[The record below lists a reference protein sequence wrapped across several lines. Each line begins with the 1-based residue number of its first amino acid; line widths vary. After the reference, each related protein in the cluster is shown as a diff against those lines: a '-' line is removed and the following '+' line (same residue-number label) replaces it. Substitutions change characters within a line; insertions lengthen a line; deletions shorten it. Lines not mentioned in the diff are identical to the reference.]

1 MRYGGYN
8 PTTSEK
14 IFLDVNDVNSY
25 TQNNMYRMNIIK
37 RNFLRLLRVG
47 AFGENEEIEPMSEF
61 KWEVLFHIANIHN
74 VIGVIFYAITQKRID
89 ENLIPY
95 GVIVKYKKI
104 MEYDSSNNSHLA
116 TSVCTSIQLPD
127 AGLSHMCNGFLN
139 NRLKCIREKEPQ
151 SADASVE
158 TLNMLDIIVQATE
171 SAMTY
176 GLSFATILRIGI
188 YLRVDGDKIDFVKL
202 ENWLSKLNLSRM
214 AQLEGS
220 ILIDIFGFEK
230 DEIPF
235 VNKLEPSA
243 HKIAIEALEKPIRID
258 VEEWK
263 IRQKST
269 IFLANNSK
277 AMMKTVKN
285 CMKYFFFAPVEASSN
300 FLHRFASSLSNLEE

>member
-1 MRYGGYN
+1 
-8 PTTSEK
+8 
-14 IFLDVNDVNSY
+14 
-25 TQNNMYRMNIIK
+25 MNIIK
-37 RNFLRLLRVG
+37 RNFLRLLRLG
-47 AFGENEEIEPMSEF
+47 AFGENEVIEPMSKF
-61 KWEVLFHIANIHN
+61 KWEVIFHIANIHN
-74 VIGVIFYAITQKRID
+74 VVGVIFDGIAKNK
-89 ENLIPY
+89 ENEALIPQD
-95 GVIVKYKKI
+95 IILKYKKI
-104 MEYDSSNNSHLA
+104 LDEEGYGIKA
-116 TSVCTSIQLPD
+116 QTTGARPSVQLPD

-139 NRLKCIREKEPQ
+139 ARLKRIRENEPQ
-151 SADASVE
+151 STDASVE

-171 SAMTY
+171 CTMTY

-202 ENWLSKLNLSRM
+202 ENWLRKLNLTRM

-220 ILIDIFGFEK
+220 ILIDIFGFEM

-235 VNKLEPSA
+235 VNKMEPSA

-258 VEEWK
+258 IEEWK
-263 IRQKST
+263 ISQKST

>member
-1 MRYGGYN
+1 
-8 PTTSEK
+8 
-14 IFLDVNDVNSY
+14 
-25 TQNNMYRMNIIK
+25 MNIIK
-37 RNFLRLLRVG
+37 RNFLRLLRLG
-47 AFGENEEIEPMSEF
+47 AFGENVVIEPMSKF
-61 KWEVLFHIANIHN
+61 KWEVIFHIANIHN
-74 VIGVIFYAITQKRID
+74 VVGLIFDGIAKNK
-89 ENLIPY
+89 ENEALIPQD
-95 GVIVKYKKI
+95 IILKYKKI
-104 MEYDSSNNSHLA
+104 LDEEGYGIKAQA
-116 TSVCTSIQLPD
+116 TGSRPSVQLPD

-139 NRLKCIREKEPQ
+139 ARLKRIRENEPQ

-171 SAMTY
+171 CTMTY

-202 ENWLSKLNLSRM
+202 ENWLRKLNLTRM

-220 ILIDIFGFEK
+220 ILIDIFGFEM

-235 VNKLEPSA
+235 VNKMEPSA

-258 VEEWK
+258 IEEWK

>member
-1 MRYGGYN
+1 
-8 PTTSEK
+8 
-14 IFLDVNDVNSY
+14 
-25 TQNNMYRMNIIK
+25 MNIIK
-37 RNFLRLLRVG
+37 RNFLRLLRLG
-47 AFGENEEIEPMSEF
+47 AFGENEVIEPMSKF
-61 KWEVLFHIANIHN
+61 KWEVIFHIANIHN
-74 VIGVIFYAITQKRID
+74 VVGVIFEGIAKNK
-89 ENLIPY
+89 ENEALIPQD
-95 GVIVKYKKI
+95 IILKYKKI
-104 MEYDSSNNSHLA
+104 LDEEGYGIKAQAMGSRP
-116 TSVCTSIQLPD
+116 SVQLPD

-139 NRLKCIREKEPQ
+139 ARLKRIRENEPQ

-171 SAMTY
+171 CTMTY

-202 ENWLSKLNLSRM
+202 ENWLRKLNLTRM

-220 ILIDIFGFEK
+220 ILIDIFGFEM

-235 VNKLEPSA
+235 VNKMEPSA

-258 VEEWK
+258 IEEWK
-263 IRQKST
+263 ISQKST

>member
-1 MRYGGYN
+1 
-8 PTTSEK
+8 
-14 IFLDVNDVNSY
+14 
-25 TQNNMYRMNIIK
+25 MNIIK
-37 RNFLRLLRVG
+37 RNFLRLLRLG
-47 AFGENEEIEPMSEF
+47 AFGENEVIEPMSKF
-61 KWEVLFHIANIHN
+61 KWEVIFHIANIHN
-74 VIGVIFYAITQKRID
+74 VVGVIFDGIAKNK
-89 ENLIPY
+89 ENEALIPQD
-95 GVIVKYKKI
+95 IILKYKKI
-104 MEYDSSNNSHLA
+104 LEEEGYGIKAQTTGSRP
-116 TSVCTSIQLPD
+116 SVQLPD

-139 NRLKCIREKEPQ
+139 ARLKRIRENEPQ

-171 SAMTY
+171 CTMTY

-202 ENWLSKLNLSRM
+202 ENWLRKLNLTRM

-220 ILIDIFGFEK
+220 ILIDIFGFEM

-235 VNKLEPSA
+235 VNKMEPSA

-258 VEEWK
+258 IEEWK
-263 IRQKST
+263 ISQKST

>member
-1 MRYGGYN
+1 
-8 PTTSEK
+8 
-14 IFLDVNDVNSY
+14 
-25 TQNNMYRMNIIK
+25 MNIIK
-37 RNFLRLLRVG
+37 RNFLRLLRLG
-47 AFGENEEIEPMSEF
+47 AFGENEVIEPMSKF
-61 KWEVLFHIANIHN
+61 KLEVIFHIANIHN
-74 VIGVIFYAITQKRID
+74 VVGVIFDGIAKNK
-89 ENLIPY
+89 ENEALIPQD
-95 GVIVKYKKI
+95 IILKYKKI
-104 MEYDSSNNSHLA
+104 LDEEGYGIKAQTTGSRP
-116 TSVCTSIQLPD
+116 SVQLPD

-139 NRLKCIREKEPQ
+139 ARLKRIRENEPQ

-171 SAMTY
+171 CTMTY

-202 ENWLSKLNLSRM
+202 ENWLRKLNLTRM

-220 ILIDIFGFEK
+220 ILIDIFGFEM

-235 VNKLEPSA
+235 VNKMEPSA

-258 VEEWK
+258 IEEWK
-263 IRQKST
+263 ISQKST

>member
-1 MRYGGYN
+1 
-8 PTTSEK
+8 
-14 IFLDVNDVNSY
+14 
-25 TQNNMYRMNIIK
+25 MNIIK
-37 RNFLRLLRVG
+37 RNFLRLLRLG
-47 AFGENEEIEPMSEF
+47 AFGENEVIEPMSKF
-61 KWEVLFHIANIHN
+61 KWEVIFHIANIHN
-74 VIGVIFYAITQKRID
+74 VVGVIFDGIAKNK
-89 ENLIPY
+89 ENEALIPQD
-95 GVIVKYKKI
+95 IILKYKKI
-104 MEYDSSNNSHLA
+104 LDEEGYGIKAQA
-116 TSVCTSIQLPD
+116 TGSRPSVQLPD

-139 NRLKCIREKEPQ
+139 ARLKRIRENEPQ

-171 SAMTY
+171 CTMTY

-202 ENWLSKLNLSRM
+202 ENWLRKLNLTRM

-220 ILIDIFGFEK
+220 FLIDIFGFEM

-235 VNKLEPSA
+235 VNKMEPSA

-258 VEEWK
+258 IEEWK
-263 IRQKST
+263 ISQKST

>member
-1 MRYGGYN
+1 
-8 PTTSEK
+8 
-14 IFLDVNDVNSY
+14 
-25 TQNNMYRMNIIK
+25 MNIIK
-37 RNFLRLLRVG
+37 RNFLRLLRLG
-47 AFGENEEIEPMSEF
+47 AFGENEVIEPMSKF
-61 KWEVLFHIANIHN
+61 KWEVIFHIANIHN
-74 VIGVIFYAITQKRID
+74 VVGVIFDGIAKNK
-89 ENLIPY
+89 ENEALIPQD
-95 GVIVKYKKI
+95 IILKYKKI
-104 MEYDSSNNSHLA
+104 LDEEGYGIKAQTTGSIP
-116 TSVCTSIQLPD
+116 SVQLPD

-139 NRLKCIREKEPQ
+139 ARLKRIRENEPQ

-171 SAMTY
+171 CTMTY

-202 ENWLSKLNLSRM
+202 ENWLRKLNLTRM

-220 ILIDIFGFEK
+220 ILIDIFGFEM

-235 VNKLEPSA
+235 VNKMEPSA

-258 VEEWK
+258 IEEWK
-263 IRQKST
+263 ISQKST

-285 CMKYFFFAPVEASSN
+285 CLKYFFFAPVEASSN

>member
-1 MRYGGYN
+1 
-8 PTTSEK
+8 
-14 IFLDVNDVNSY
+14 
-25 TQNNMYRMNIIK
+25 MNIIK
-37 RNFLRLLRVG
+37 RNFLRLLRLG
-47 AFGENEEIEPMSEF
+47 AFGENEVIEPMSKF
-61 KWEVLFHIANIHN
+61 KWEVIFHIANIHN
-74 VIGVIFYAITQKRID
+74 VVGVIFDGIAKNK
-89 ENLIPY
+89 ENEALIPQD
-95 GVIVKYKKI
+95 IILKYKKI
-104 MEYDSSNNSHLA
+104 LDEEGYGIKAQTTGSRP
-116 TSVCTSIQLPD
+116 SVQLPD

-139 NRLKCIREKEPQ
+139 ARLKRIRENEPQ

-171 SAMTY
+171 CTMTY

-202 ENWLSKLNLSRM
+202 ENWLRKLNLTRM

-220 ILIDIFGFEK
+220 ILIDIFGFEM

-235 VNKLEPSA
+235 VNKMEPSA

-258 VEEWK
+258 IEEWK
-263 IRQKST
+263 ISQKST

-277 AMMKTVKN
+277 AMMKTVKI

>member
-1 MRYGGYN
+1 
-8 PTTSEK
+8 
-14 IFLDVNDVNSY
+14 
-25 TQNNMYRMNIIK
+25 MNIIK
-37 RNFLRLLRVG
+37 RNFLRLLRLG
-47 AFGENEEIEPMSEF
+47 AFGENEVIEPMSKF
-61 KWEVLFHIANIHN
+61 KWEVIFHIANIHN
-74 VIGVIFYAITQKRID
+74 VVGLIFDGIAKNK
-89 ENLIPY
+89 ENEALIPQD
-95 GVIVKYKKI
+95 IILKYKKI
-104 MEYDSSNNSHLA
+104 LDEEGYGIKAQA
-116 TSVCTSIQLPD
+116 TGSRPSVQLPD

-139 NRLKCIREKEPQ
+139 ARLKRIRENEPQ

-171 SAMTY
+171 CTMTY

-202 ENWLSKLNLSRM
+202 ENWLRKLNLTRM

-220 ILIDIFGFEK
+220 ILIDIFGFEM

-235 VNKLEPSA
+235 VNKIEPSA

-258 VEEWK
+258 IEEWK

>member
-1 MRYGGYN
+1 
-8 PTTSEK
+8 
-14 IFLDVNDVNSY
+14 
-25 TQNNMYRMNIIK
+25 MNIIK
-37 RNFLRLLRVG
+37 RNFLRLLRLG
-47 AFGENEEIEPMSEF
+47 AFGENEVIEPMSKF
-61 KWEVLFHIANIHN
+61 KWEVIFHIANIHN
-74 VIGVIFYAITQKRID
+74 VVGVIFDGIAKNK
-89 ENLIPY
+89 ENEALIPQD
-95 GVIVKYKKI
+95 IILKYKKI
-104 MEYDSSNNSHLA
+104 LDEEGYGIKAQAVGSRP
-116 TSVCTSIQLPD
+116 SVQLPD

-139 NRLKCIREKEPQ
+139 ARLKRIRENEPQ

-171 SAMTY
+171 CTMTY

-202 ENWLSKLNLSRM
+202 ENWLRKLNLTRM

-220 ILIDIFGFEK
+220 ILIDIFGFEM

-235 VNKLEPSA
+235 VNKMEPSA

-258 VEEWK
+258 IEEWK
-263 IRQKST
+263 ISQKST

>member
-1 MRYGGYN
+1 
-8 PTTSEK
+8 
-14 IFLDVNDVNSY
+14 
-25 TQNNMYRMNIIK
+25 MNIIK
-37 RNFLRLLRVG
+37 RNFLRLLRLG
-47 AFGENEEIEPMSEF
+47 AFGENEVIEPMSKF
-61 KWEVLFHIANIHN
+61 KWEVIFHIANIHN
-74 VIGVIFYAITQKRID
+74 VVGLIFDGIAKNK
-89 ENLIPY
+89 ENEALIPQD
-95 GVIVKYKKI
+95 IILKYKKI
-104 MEYDSSNNSHLA
+104 LDEEGYGIKAQTTGSRP
-116 TSVCTSIQLPD
+116 SVQLPD

-139 NRLKCIREKEPQ
+139 ARLKRIRENEPQ

-171 SAMTY
+171 CTMTY

-202 ENWLSKLNLSRM
+202 ENWLRKLNLTRM

-220 ILIDIFGFEK
+220 ILIDIFGFEM

-235 VNKLEPSA
+235 VNKMEPSA

-258 VEEWK
+258 IEEWK
-263 IRQKST
+263 ISQKST

>member
-1 MRYGGYN
+1 
-8 PTTSEK
+8 
-14 IFLDVNDVNSY
+14 
-25 TQNNMYRMNIIK
+25 MNIIK
-37 RNFLRLLRVG
+37 RNFLRLLRLG
-47 AFGENEEIEPMSEF
+47 AFGENEVIEPMSKF
-61 KWEVLFHIANIHN
+61 KWEVIFHIANIHN
-74 VIGVIFYAITQKRID
+74 VVGVIFDGIAKNK
-89 ENLIPY
+89 ENEALIPQD
-95 GVIVKYKKI
+95 IILKYKKI
-104 MEYDSSNNSHLA
+104 LDEEGYGIKAQA
-116 TSVCTSIQLPD
+116 TGSRPSVQLPD

-139 NRLKCIREKEPQ
+139 ARLKRIRENEPQ

-158 TLNMLDIIVQATE
+158 TLNMLDIIAQATE
-171 SAMTY
+171 CTMTY

-202 ENWLSKLNLSRM
+202 ENWLRKLNLTRM

-220 ILIDIFGFEK
+220 ILIDIFGFEM

-235 VNKLEPSA
+235 VNKMEPSA

-258 VEEWK
+258 IEEWK
-263 IRQKST
+263 ISQKST

>member
-1 MRYGGYN
+1 
-8 PTTSEK
+8 
-14 IFLDVNDVNSY
+14 
-25 TQNNMYRMNIIK
+25 MNIIK
-37 RNFLRLLRVG
+37 RNFLRLLRLG
-47 AFGENEEIEPMSEF
+47 AFGENEVIEPMSKF
-61 KWEVLFHIANIHN
+61 KWEVIFHIANIHN
-74 VIGVIFYAITQKRID
+74 VVGVIFDGIAKNK
-89 ENLIPY
+89 ENEALIPQD
-95 GVIVKYKKI
+95 IILKYKKI
-104 MEYDSSNNSHLA
+104 LDEEGYGIKAQA
-116 TSVCTSIQLPD
+116 TGARPSVQLPD

-139 NRLKCIREKEPQ
+139 ARLKRIRENEPQ

-171 SAMTY
+171 CTMTY

-202 ENWLSKLNLSRM
+202 ENWLRKLNLTRM

-220 ILIDIFGFEK
+220 ILIDIFGFEM

-235 VNKLEPSA
+235 VNKMEPSA

-258 VEEWK
+258 IEEWK
-263 IRQKST
+263 ISQKTT

>member
-1 MRYGGYN
+1 
-8 PTTSEK
+8 
-14 IFLDVNDVNSY
+14 
-25 TQNNMYRMNIIK
+25 MNIIK
-37 RNFLRLLRVG
+37 RNFLRLLRLG
-47 AFGENEEIEPMSEF
+47 AFGENEVIEPMSKF
-61 KWEVLFHIANIHN
+61 KWEVIFHIANIHN
-74 VIGVIFYAITQKRID
+74 VVGVIFDGIAKNK
-89 ENLIPY
+89 ENEALIPQD
-95 GVIVKYKKI
+95 IILKYKKI
-104 MEYDSSNNSHLA
+104 LDEEGYGIKA
-116 TSVCTSIQLPD
+116 QTTGARPSVQLPD

-139 NRLKCIREKEPQ
+139 ARLKRIRENEPQ
-151 SADASVE
+151 STDASVE

-171 SAMTY
+171 CTMTY

-202 ENWLSKLNLSRM
+202 ENWLRKLNLTRM

-220 ILIDIFGFEK
+220 ILIDIFGFEM

-235 VNKLEPSA
+235 VNKMEPSA

-258 VEEWK
+258 IEEWK
-263 IRQKST
+263 ISQKST

-285 CMKYFFFAPVEASSN
+285 CMKYFFFAPIEASSN

>member
-1 MRYGGYN
+1 
-8 PTTSEK
+8 
-14 IFLDVNDVNSY
+14 
-25 TQNNMYRMNIIK
+25 MNIIK
-37 RNFLRLLRVG
+37 RNFLRLLRLG
-47 AFGENEEIEPMSEF
+47 AFGENEVIEPMSKF
-61 KWEVLFHIANIHN
+61 KWEVIFHIANIHN
-74 VIGVIFYAITQKRID
+74 VVGVIFDGIAKNK
-89 ENLIPY
+89 ENEALIPQD
-95 GVIVKYKKI
+95 IILKYKKI
-104 MEYDSSNNSHLA
+104 LDEEGYGIKAQA
-116 TSVCTSIQLPD
+116 TGSRPSVQLPD

-139 NRLKCIREKEPQ
+139 ARLKRIRENEPQ

-171 SAMTY
+171 CTMTY

-202 ENWLSKLNLSRM
+202 ENWLRKLNLTRM

-220 ILIDIFGFEK
+220 ILIDIFGFEM

-235 VNKLEPSA
+235 VNKMEPSA
-243 HKIAIEALEKPIRID
+243 HKIAIEALEQPIRID
-258 VEEWK
+258 IEEWK
-263 IRQKST
+263 ISQKST

>member
-1 MRYGGYN
+1 
-8 PTTSEK
+8 
-14 IFLDVNDVNSY
+14 
-25 TQNNMYRMNIIK
+25 MNIIK
-37 RNFLRLLRVG
+37 RNFLRLLRLG
-47 AFGENEEIEPMSEF
+47 AFGENEVIEPMSKF
-61 KWEVLFHIANIHN
+61 KWEVIFHIANIHN
-74 VIGVIFYAITQKRID
+74 VVGVIFDGIAKNK
-89 ENLIPY
+89 ENEALIPQD
-95 GVIVKYKKI
+95 IILKYKKI
-104 MEYDSSNNSHLA
+104 LDEEGYGIKSQA
-116 TSVCTSIQLPD
+116 TGSRPSVQLPD

-139 NRLKCIREKEPQ
+139 ARLKRIRENEPQ

-171 SAMTY
+171 CTMTY

-202 ENWLSKLNLSRM
+202 ENWLHKLNLTRM

-220 ILIDIFGFEK
+220 ILIDIFGFEM

-235 VNKLEPSA
+235 VNKMEPSA

-258 VEEWK
+258 IEEWK
-263 IRQKST
+263 ISQKST

>member
-1 MRYGGYN
+1 
-8 PTTSEK
+8 
-14 IFLDVNDVNSY
+14 
-25 TQNNMYRMNIIK
+25 MNIIK
-37 RNFLRLLRVG
+37 RNFLRLLRLG
-47 AFGENEEIEPMSEF
+47 AFGENEVIEPMSKF
-61 KWEVLFHIANIHN
+61 KWEVIFHIANIHN
-74 VIGVIFYAITQKRID
+74 VVGLIFDGIAKNK
-89 ENLIPY
+89 ENEALIPQD
-95 GVIVKYKKI
+95 IILKYKKI
-104 MEYDSSNNSHLA
+104 LDEEGYGIKAQA
-116 TSVCTSIQLPD
+116 TGSRPSVQLPD

-139 NRLKCIREKEPQ
+139 ARLKRIRENEPQ

-171 SAMTY
+171 CTMTY

-188 YLRVDGDKIDFVKL
+188 YLRVDGDKIDFIKL
-202 ENWLSKLNLSRM
+202 ENWLRKLNLTRM

-220 ILIDIFGFEK
+220 ILIDIFGFEM

-235 VNKLEPSA
+235 VNKMEPSA

-258 VEEWK
+258 IEEWK
-263 IRQKST
+263 ISQKST

>member
-1 MRYGGYN
+1 
-8 PTTSEK
+8 
-14 IFLDVNDVNSY
+14 
-25 TQNNMYRMNIIK
+25 MNIIN
-37 RNFLRLLRVG
+37 RNFLRLLRLG
-47 AFGENEEIEPMSEF
+47 AFGENEVIEPMSKF
-61 KWEVLFHIANIHN
+61 KWEVIFHIANIHN
-74 VIGVIFYAITQKRID
+74 VVGLIFDGIAKNK
-89 ENLIPY
+89 ENEALIPQD
-95 GVIVKYKKI
+95 IILKYKKI
-104 MEYDSSNNSHLA
+104 LDEEGYGIKAQA
-116 TSVCTSIQLPD
+116 TGSRPSVQLPD

-139 NRLKCIREKEPQ
+139 ARLKRIRENEPQ

-171 SAMTY
+171 CTMTY

-202 ENWLSKLNLSRM
+202 ENWLRKLNLTRM

-220 ILIDIFGFEK
+220 ILIDIFGFEM

-235 VNKLEPSA
+235 VNKMEPSA

-258 VEEWK
+258 IEEWK
-263 IRQKST
+263 ISQKST

>member
-1 MRYGGYN
+1 
-8 PTTSEK
+8 
-14 IFLDVNDVNSY
+14 
-25 TQNNMYRMNIIK
+25 MNIIK
-37 RNFLRLLRVG
+37 RNFLRLLRLG
-47 AFGENEEIEPMSEF
+47 AFGENEVIEPMSKF
-61 KWEVLFHIANIHN
+61 KWEVIFHIANIHN
-74 VIGVIFYAITQKRID
+74 VVGVIFEGIAKNK
-89 ENLIPY
+89 ENEALIPQD
-95 GVIVKYKKI
+95 IILKYKKI
-104 MEYDSSNNSHLA
+104 LDEEGYGIKA
-116 TSVCTSIQLPD
+116 QTTGARPYVQLPD

-139 NRLKCIREKEPQ
+139 ARLKRIRENEPQ
-151 SADASVE
+151 STDASVE

-171 SAMTY
+171 CTMTY

-202 ENWLSKLNLSRM
+202 ENWLRKLNLTRM

-220 ILIDIFGFEK
+220 ILIDIFGFEM

-235 VNKLEPSA
+235 VNKMEPSA

-258 VEEWK
+258 IEEWK
-263 IRQKST
+263 ISQKST

>member
-1 MRYGGYN
+1 
-8 PTTSEK
+8 
-14 IFLDVNDVNSY
+14 
-25 TQNNMYRMNIIK
+25 MNIIK
-37 RNFLRLLRVG
+37 RNFLRLLRLG
-47 AFGENEEIEPMSEF
+47 AFGENEVIEPMSKF
-61 KWEVLFHIANIHN
+61 KWEVIFHIANIHN
-74 VIGVIFYAITQKRID
+74 VVGVIFDGIAKNK
-89 ENLIPY
+89 ENEALIPQD
-95 GVIVKYKKI
+95 IILKYKKI
-104 MEYDSSNNSHLA
+104 LDEEGYGIKSQTTGSRP
-116 TSVCTSIQLPD
+116 SVQLPD

-139 NRLKCIREKEPQ
+139 ARLKRIRENEPQ
-151 SADASVE
+151 STDASVE

-171 SAMTY
+171 CTMTY

-202 ENWLSKLNLSRM
+202 ENWLRKLNLTRM

-220 ILIDIFGFEK
+220 ILIDIFGFEM

-235 VNKLEPSA
+235 VNKMEPSA

-258 VEEWK
+258 IEEWK
-263 IRQKST
+263 ISQKST

>member
-1 MRYGGYN
+1 
-8 PTTSEK
+8 
-14 IFLDVNDVNSY
+14 
-25 TQNNMYRMNIIK
+25 MNIIK
-37 RNFLRLLRVG
+37 RNFLRLLRLG
-47 AFGENEEIEPMSEF
+47 AFGENEVIEPMSKF
-61 KWEVLFHIANIHN
+61 KWEVIFHIANIHN
-74 VIGVIFYAITQKRID
+74 VVGVIFDGIAKNK
-89 ENLIPY
+89 ENEALIPQD
-95 GVIVKYKKI
+95 IILKYKKI
-104 MEYDSSNNSHLA
+104 LDEEGYGIKSQA
-116 TSVCTSIQLPD
+116 TGSRPSVQLPD

-139 NRLKCIREKEPQ
+139 ARLKRIRENEPQ

-171 SAMTY
+171 CTMTY

-202 ENWLSKLNLSRM
+202 ENWLRKLNLTRM

-220 ILIDIFGFEK
+220 ILIDIFGFEM

-235 VNKLEPSA
+235 VNKMEPSA

-258 VEEWK
+258 IEEWK
-263 IRQKST
+263 ISQKST

>member
-1 MRYGGYN
+1 
-8 PTTSEK
+8 
-14 IFLDVNDVNSY
+14 
-25 TQNNMYRMNIIK
+25 MNIIK
-37 RNFLRLLRVG
+37 RNFLRLLRLG
-47 AFGENEEIEPMSEF
+47 AFGENEVIEPMSKF
-61 KWEVLFHIANIHN
+61 KWEVIFHIANIHN
-74 VIGVIFYAITQKRID
+74 VVGVIFDGIAKNK
-89 ENLIPY
+89 ENEALIPQD
-95 GVIVKYKKI
+95 IILKYKKI
-104 MEYDSSNNSHLA
+104 LDEEGYGIKAQTTGSRP
-116 TSVCTSIQLPD
+116 SVQLPD

-139 NRLKCIREKEPQ
+139 ARLKRIRENEPQ

-171 SAMTY
+171 CTMTY

-202 ENWLSKLNLSRM
+202 ENWLRKLNLTRM

-220 ILIDIFGFEK
+220 ILIDIFGFEM

-235 VNKLEPSA
+235 VNKMEPSA

-258 VEEWK
+258 IEEWK

>member
-1 MRYGGYN
+1 
-8 PTTSEK
+8 
-14 IFLDVNDVNSY
+14 
-25 TQNNMYRMNIIK
+25 MNIIK
-37 RNFLRLLRVG
+37 RNFLRLLRLG
-47 AFGENEEIEPMSEF
+47 AFGENEVMEPMSKF
-61 KWEVLFHIANIHN
+61 KWEVIFHIANIHN
-74 VIGVIFYAITQKRID
+74 VVGVIFDGIAKNK
-89 ENLIPY
+89 ENEALIPQD
-95 GVIVKYKKI
+95 IILKYKKI
-104 MEYDSSNNSHLA
+104 LDEEGYGIKAQA
-116 TSVCTSIQLPD
+116 TGSRPSVQLPD

-139 NRLKCIREKEPQ
+139 ARLKRIRENEPQ

-171 SAMTY
+171 CTMTY

-202 ENWLSKLNLSRM
+202 ENWLRKLNLTRM

-220 ILIDIFGFEK
+220 ILIDIFGFEM

-235 VNKLEPSA
+235 VNKMEPSA

-258 VEEWK
+258 IEEWK
-263 IRQKST
+263 ISQKST

>member
-1 MRYGGYN
+1 
-8 PTTSEK
+8 
-14 IFLDVNDVNSY
+14 
-25 TQNNMYRMNIIK
+25 MNIIK
-37 RNFLRLLRVG
+37 RNFLRLLRLG
-47 AFGENEEIEPMSEF
+47 AFGENEVIEPMSKF
-61 KWEVLFHIANIHN
+61 KWEVIFHIANIHN
-74 VIGVIFYAITQKRID
+74 VVGVIFDGIAKNK
-89 ENLIPY
+89 ENEALIPQD
-95 GVIVKYKKI
+95 IILKYKKI
-104 MEYDSSNNSHLA
+104 LDEEGYGIKAQAMGSRP
-116 TSVCTSIQLPD
+116 SVQLPD

-139 NRLKCIREKEPQ
+139 ARLKRIRENEPQ
-151 SADASVE
+151 SADDSVE

-171 SAMTY
+171 CTMTY

-202 ENWLSKLNLSRM
+202 ENWLRKLNLTRM

-220 ILIDIFGFEK
+220 ILIDIFGFEM

-235 VNKLEPSA
+235 VNKMEPSA

-258 VEEWK
+258 IEEWK
-263 IRQKST
+263 ISQKST

>member
-1 MRYGGYN
+1 
-8 PTTSEK
+8 
-14 IFLDVNDVNSY
+14 
-25 TQNNMYRMNIIK
+25 MNIIK
-37 RNFLRLLRVG
+37 RNFLRLLRLG
-47 AFGENEEIEPMSEF
+47 AFGENEVIEPMSKF
-61 KWEVLFHIANIHN
+61 KWEVIFHIANIHN
-74 VIGVIFYAITQKRID
+74 VVGVIFDGIAKNK
-89 ENLIPY
+89 ENEALIPQD
-95 GVIVKYKKI
+95 IILKYKKI
-104 MEYDSSNNSHLA
+104 LDEEGYGIKAQA
-116 TSVCTSIQLPD
+116 TGSRPSVQLPD

-139 NRLKCIREKEPQ
+139 ARLKRIRENEPQ

-171 SAMTY
+171 CTMTY

-202 ENWLSKLNLSRM
+202 ENWLRKLNLTRM

-220 ILIDIFGFEK
+220 ILIDIFGFEM
-230 DEIPF
+230 DQIPF
-235 VNKLEPSA
+235 VNKMEPSA

-258 VEEWK
+258 IEEWK
-263 IRQKST
+263 ISQKST

>member
-1 MRYGGYN
+1 
-8 PTTSEK
+8 
-14 IFLDVNDVNSY
+14 
-25 TQNNMYRMNIIK
+25 MNIIK
-37 RNFLRLLRVG
+37 RNFLRLLRLG
-47 AFGENEEIEPMSEF
+47 AFGENEVIEPMSKF
-61 KWEVLFHIANIHN
+61 KWEVIFHIANIHN
-74 VIGVIFYAITQKRID
+74 VVGVIFDGIAKNK
-89 ENLIPY
+89 ENEALIPQD
-95 GVIVKYKKI
+95 IILKYKKI
-104 MEYDSSNNSHLA
+104 LDEEGYGIKAQTTGSRP
-116 TSVCTSIQLPD
+116 SVQLPD

-139 NRLKCIREKEPQ
+139 ARLKRIRENEPQ
-151 SADASVE
+151 STDASVE

-171 SAMTY
+171 CTMTY

-202 ENWLSKLNLSRM
+202 ENWVRKLNLTRM

-220 ILIDIFGFEK
+220 ILIDIFGFEM

-235 VNKLEPSA
+235 VNKMEPSA

-258 VEEWK
+258 IEEWK
-263 IRQKST
+263 ISQKST

-300 FLHRFASSLSNLEE
+300 FLHRFASSLSNMEE

>member
-1 MRYGGYN
+1 
-8 PTTSEK
+8 
-14 IFLDVNDVNSY
+14 
-25 TQNNMYRMNIIK
+25 MNIIK
-37 RNFLRLLRVG
+37 RNFLQLLRLG
-47 AFGENEEIEPMSEF
+47 AFGENEVIEPMSKF
-61 KWEVLFHIANIHN
+61 KWEVIFHIANIHN
-74 VIGVIFYAITQKRID
+74 VVGVIFDGIAKNK
-89 ENLIPY
+89 ENEALIPQD
-95 GVIVKYKKI
+95 IILKYKKI
-104 MEYDSSNNSHLA
+104 LDEEGYGIKAQTTGSRP
-116 TSVCTSIQLPD
+116 SVQLPD

-139 NRLKCIREKEPQ
+139 ARLKRIRENEPQ

-171 SAMTY
+171 CTMTY

-202 ENWLSKLNLSRM
+202 ENWLRKLNLTRM

-220 ILIDIFGFEK
+220 ILIDIFGFEM

-235 VNKLEPSA
+235 VNKMEPSA

-258 VEEWK
+258 IEEWK
-263 IRQKST
+263 ISQKST

>member
-1 MRYGGYN
+1 
-8 PTTSEK
+8 
-14 IFLDVNDVNSY
+14 
-25 TQNNMYRMNIIK
+25 MNIIK
-37 RNFLRLLRVG
+37 RNFLRLLRLG
-47 AFGENEEIEPMSEF
+47 AFGENEVIEPMSKF
-61 KWEVLFHIANIHN
+61 KWEVIFHIANIHN
-74 VIGVIFYAITQKRID
+74 VVGVIFDGIAKNK
-89 ENLIPY
+89 ENEALIPQD
-95 GVIVKYKKI
+95 IILKYKNILDEEGYGIKAQ
-104 MEYDSSNNSHLA
+104 A
-116 TSVCTSIQLPD
+116 TGSRPSVQLPD

-139 NRLKCIREKEPQ
+139 ARLKRIRENEPQ

-171 SAMTY
+171 CTMTY

-202 ENWLSKLNLSRM
+202 ENWLRKLNLTRM

-220 ILIDIFGFEK
+220 ILIDIFGFEM

-235 VNKLEPSA
+235 VNKMEPSA

-258 VEEWK
+258 IEEWK

>member
-1 MRYGGYN
+1 
-8 PTTSEK
+8 
-14 IFLDVNDVNSY
+14 
-25 TQNNMYRMNIIK
+25 MNIIK
-37 RNFLRLLRVG
+37 RNFLRLLRLG
-47 AFGENEEIEPMSEF
+47 AFGENEVIEPMSKF
-61 KWEVLFHIANIHN
+61 KWEVIFHIANIHN
-74 VIGVIFYAITQKRID
+74 VVGVIFDGIAKNK
-89 ENLIPY
+89 ENEALIPQD
-95 GVIVKYKKI
+95 IILKYKKI
-104 MEYDSSNNSHLA
+104 LDEEGYGIKA
-116 TSVCTSIQLPD
+116 QTTEARPSVQLPD

-139 NRLKCIREKEPQ
+139 ARLKRIRENEPQ
-151 SADASVE
+151 STDASVE

-171 SAMTY
+171 CTMTY

-202 ENWLSKLNLSRM
+202 ENWLRKLNLTRM

-220 ILIDIFGFEK
+220 ILIDIFGFEM

-235 VNKLEPSA
+235 VNKMEPSA

-258 VEEWK
+258 IEEWK
-263 IRQKST
+263 ISQKST

>member
-1 MRYGGYN
+1 
-8 PTTSEK
+8 
-14 IFLDVNDVNSY
+14 
-25 TQNNMYRMNIIK
+25 MNIIK
-37 RNFLRLLRVG
+37 RNFLRLLRLG
-47 AFGENEEIEPMSEF
+47 AFGENEVIEPMSKF
-61 KWEVLFHIANIHN
+61 KWEVIFHIANIHN
-74 VIGVIFYAITQKRID
+74 VVGVIFDGIAKNK
-89 ENLIPY
+89 ENEALIPQD
-95 GVIVKYKKI
+95 IILKYKKI
-104 MEYDSSNNSHLA
+104 LDEEGYGIKAQA
-116 TSVCTSIQLPD
+116 TGSRPSVQLPD

-139 NRLKCIREKEPQ
+139 ARLKRIRENEPQ

-171 SAMTY
+171 CTITY

-202 ENWLSKLNLSRM
+202 ENWLRKLNLTRM

-220 ILIDIFGFEK
+220 ILIDIFGFEM

-235 VNKLEPSA
+235 VNKMEPSA

-258 VEEWK
+258 IEEWK
-263 IRQKST
+263 ISQKST

>member
-1 MRYGGYN
+1 
-8 PTTSEK
+8 
-14 IFLDVNDVNSY
+14 
-25 TQNNMYRMNIIK
+25 MNIIK
-37 RNFLRLLRVG
+37 RNFLRLLRLG
-47 AFGENEEIEPMSEF
+47 AFGENEVIEPMSKF
-61 KWEVLFHIANIHN
+61 KWEVIFHIANIHN
-74 VIGVIFYAITQKRID
+74 VVGVIFEGIAKNK
-89 ENLIPY
+89 ENEALIPQD
-95 GVIVKYKKI
+95 IILKYKKI
-104 MEYDSSNNSHLA
+104 LDEEGYGIKAQA
-116 TSVCTSIQLPD
+116 TGSRASVQLPD

-139 NRLKCIREKEPQ
+139 ARLKRIRENEPQ

-171 SAMTY
+171 CTMTY

-202 ENWLSKLNLSRM
+202 ENWLRKLNLTRM

-220 ILIDIFGFEK
+220 ILIDIFGFEM

-235 VNKLEPSA
+235 VNKMEPSA

-258 VEEWK
+258 IEEWK
-263 IRQKST
+263 ISQKST

>member
-1 MRYGGYN
+1 
-8 PTTSEK
+8 
-14 IFLDVNDVNSY
+14 
-25 TQNNMYRMNIIK
+25 MNIIK
-37 RNFLRLLRVG
+37 RNFLRLLRLG
-47 AFGENEEIEPMSEF
+47 AFGENEVIEPMSKF
-61 KWEVLFHIANIHN
+61 KWEVIFHIANIHN
-74 VIGVIFYAITQKRID
+74 VVGVIFDGIAKNK
-89 ENLIPY
+89 ENEALIPQD
-95 GVIVKYKKI
+95 IILKYKKI
-104 MEYDSSNNSHLA
+104 LDEEGYGIKAQA
-116 TSVCTSIQLPD
+116 TGLRPSVQLPD

-139 NRLKCIREKEPQ
+139 ARLKRIRENEPQ
-151 SADASVE
+151 STDASVE

-171 SAMTY
+171 CTMTY

-202 ENWLSKLNLSRM
+202 ENWLRKLNLTRM

-220 ILIDIFGFEK
+220 ILIDIFGFEM

-235 VNKLEPSA
+235 VNKMEPSA

-258 VEEWK
+258 IEEWK
-263 IRQKST
+263 ISQKST

>member
-1 MRYGGYN
+1 
-8 PTTSEK
+8 
-14 IFLDVNDVNSY
+14 
-25 TQNNMYRMNIIK
+25 MNIIK
-37 RNFLRLLRVG
+37 RNFLRLLRLG
-47 AFGENEEIEPMSEF
+47 AFGENEVIEPMSKF
-61 KWEVLFHIANIHN
+61 KWEVIFHIANIHN
-74 VIGVIFYAITQKRID
+74 VVGVIFDGIAKNK
-89 ENLIPY
+89 ENEALIPQDI
-95 GVIVKYKKI
+95 IVKYKKI
-104 MEYDSSNNSHLA
+104 LDEEGYGIKAQTTGSRP
-116 TSVCTSIQLPD
+116 SVQLPD

-139 NRLKCIREKEPQ
+139 ARLKRIRENEPQ

-171 SAMTY
+171 CTMTY

-202 ENWLSKLNLSRM
+202 ENWLRKLNLTRM

-220 ILIDIFGFEK
+220 ILIDIFGFEM

-235 VNKLEPSA
+235 VNKMEPSA

-258 VEEWK
+258 IEEWK
-263 IRQKST
+263 ISQKST

>member
-1 MRYGGYN
+1 
-8 PTTSEK
+8 
-14 IFLDVNDVNSY
+14 
-25 TQNNMYRMNIIK
+25 MNIIK
-37 RNFLRLLRVG
+37 RNFLRLLRLG
-47 AFGENEEIEPMSEF
+47 AFGENEVIEPMSKF
-61 KWEVLFHIANIHN
+61 KWEVIFHIANIHN
-74 VIGVIFYAITQKRID
+74 VVGVVFEGIAKNK
-89 ENLIPY
+89 ENEALIPQD
-95 GVIVKYKKI
+95 IILKYKKI
-104 MEYDSSNNSHLA
+104 LDEEGYGIKAQA
-116 TSVCTSIQLPD
+116 TGSRPSVQLPD

-139 NRLKCIREKEPQ
+139 ARLKRIRENEPQ

-171 SAMTY
+171 CTMTY

-202 ENWLSKLNLSRM
+202 ENWLRKLNLTRM

-220 ILIDIFGFEK
+220 ILIDIFVFEM

-235 VNKLEPSA
+235 VNKMEPSA

-258 VEEWK
+258 IEEWK
-263 IRQKST
+263 IGQKST

-300 FLHRFASSLSNLEE
+300 FLHRFAGSLSNLEE

>member
-1 MRYGGYN
+1 
-8 PTTSEK
+8 
-14 IFLDVNDVNSY
+14 
-25 TQNNMYRMNIIK
+25 MNIIK
-37 RNFLRLLRVG
+37 RNFLRLLRLG
-47 AFGENEEIEPMSEF
+47 AFGENEVIEPMSKF
-61 KWEVLFHIANIHN
+61 KWEVIFHIANIHN
-74 VIGVIFYAITQKRID
+74 VVGVIFDGIAKNK
-89 ENLIPY
+89 ENEALIPQD
-95 GVIVKYKKI
+95 IILKYKKI
-104 MEYDSSNNSHLA
+104 LDEEGYGIKAQTTGSRP
-116 TSVCTSIQLPD
+116 SVQLPD

-139 NRLKCIREKEPQ
+139 ARLKRIRENEPQ
-151 SADASVE
+151 STDASVE

-171 SAMTY
+171 CTMTY

-202 ENWLSKLNLSRM
+202 ENWLRKLNLTRM

-220 ILIDIFGFEK
+220 ILIDIFGFEM

-235 VNKLEPSA
+235 VNKMEPSA

-258 VEEWK
+258 IEEWK
-263 IRQKST
+263 ISQKST

>member
-1 MRYGGYN
+1 
-8 PTTSEK
+8 
-14 IFLDVNDVNSY
+14 
-25 TQNNMYRMNIIK
+25 MNIIK
-37 RNFLRLLRVG
+37 RNFLRLLRLG
-47 AFGENEEIEPMSEF
+47 AFGENEVIEPMSKF
-61 KWEVLFHIANIHN
+61 KWEVIFHIANIHN
-74 VIGVIFYAITQKRID
+74 VVGVIFDGIAKNK
-89 ENLIPY
+89 ENEALIPQD
-95 GVIVKYKKI
+95 IILKYKKI
-104 MEYDSSNNSHLA
+104 LDEEGYGIKAQA
-116 TSVCTSIQLPD
+116 TGSRPSVQLPD
-127 AGLSHMCNGFLN
+127 ADLSHMCNGFLN
-139 NRLKCIREKEPQ
+139 ARLKRIRENEPQ

-171 SAMTY
+171 CTMTY

-202 ENWLSKLNLSRM
+202 ENWLRKLNLTRM

-220 ILIDIFGFEK
+220 ILIDIFGFEM

-235 VNKLEPSA
+235 VNKMEPSA

-258 VEEWK
+258 IEEWK
-263 IRQKST
+263 ISQKST

>member
-1 MRYGGYN
+1 
-8 PTTSEK
+8 
-14 IFLDVNDVNSY
+14 
-25 TQNNMYRMNIIK
+25 MNIIK
-37 RNFLRLLRVG
+37 RNFLRLLRLG
-47 AFGENEEIEPMSEF
+47 AFGENEVIEPMSKF
-61 KWEVLFHIANIHN
+61 KWEVIFHIANIHN
-74 VIGVIFYAITQKRID
+74 VVGVIFEGIAKNK
-89 ENLIPY
+89 ENEALIPQD
-95 GVIVKYKKI
+95 IILKYKKI
-104 MEYDSSNNSHLA
+104 LDEEGYGIKAQA
-116 TSVCTSIQLPD
+116 TGSRPSVQLPD

-139 NRLKCIREKEPQ
+139 ARLKRIRENEPQ

-171 SAMTY
+171 CTMTY

-188 YLRVDGDKIDFVKL
+188 YLRMDGDKIDFVKL
-202 ENWLSKLNLSRM
+202 ENWLRKLNLTRM

-220 ILIDIFGFEK
+220 ILIDIFGFEM

-235 VNKLEPSA
+235 VNKMEPSA

-258 VEEWK
+258 IEEWK
-263 IRQKST
+263 ISQKST

>member
-1 MRYGGYN
+1 
-8 PTTSEK
+8 
-14 IFLDVNDVNSY
+14 
-25 TQNNMYRMNIIK
+25 MNIIK
-37 RNFLRLLRVG
+37 RNFLRLLRLG
-47 AFGENEEIEPMSEF
+47 AFGENEVIEPMSKF
-61 KWEVLFHIANIHN
+61 KWEVIFHIANIHN
-74 VIGVIFYAITQKRID
+74 VVGVIFDGIAKNK
-89 ENLIPY
+89 ENEALIPQD
-95 GVIVKYKKI
+95 IILKYKKI
-104 MEYDSSNNSHLA
+104 LDEEGYGIKAQA
-116 TSVCTSIQLPD
+116 TGSRPSVQLPD

-139 NRLKCIREKEPQ
+139 ARLKRIRENEPQ

-171 SAMTY
+171 CTMTY

-202 ENWLSKLNLSRM
+202 ENWLRKLNLTRM

-220 ILIDIFGFEK
+220 ILIDIFGFEM

-235 VNKLEPSA
+235 VNEMEPSA

-258 VEEWK
+258 IEEWK
-263 IRQKST
+263 ISQKST

>member
-1 MRYGGYN
+1 
-8 PTTSEK
+8 
-14 IFLDVNDVNSY
+14 
-25 TQNNMYRMNIIK
+25 MNIIK
-37 RNFLRLLRVG
+37 INFLRLLRLG
-47 AFGENEEIEPMSEF
+47 AFGENEVIEPMSKF
-61 KWEVLFHIANIHN
+61 KWEVIFHIANIHN
-74 VIGVIFYAITQKRID
+74 VVGLIFDGIAKNK
-89 ENLIPY
+89 ENEALIPQD
-95 GVIVKYKKI
+95 IILKYKKI
-104 MEYDSSNNSHLA
+104 LDEEGYGIKAQA
-116 TSVCTSIQLPD
+116 TGSRPSVQLPD

-139 NRLKCIREKEPQ
+139 ARLKRIRENEPQ

-171 SAMTY
+171 CTMTY

-202 ENWLSKLNLSRM
+202 ENWLRKLNLTRM

-220 ILIDIFGFEK
+220 ILIDIFGFEM

-235 VNKLEPSA
+235 VNKMEPSA

-258 VEEWK
+258 IEEWK

>member
-1 MRYGGYN
+1 
-8 PTTSEK
+8 
-14 IFLDVNDVNSY
+14 
-25 TQNNMYRMNIIK
+25 MNIIK
-37 RNFLRLLRVG
+37 RNFLRLLRLG
-47 AFGENEEIEPMSEF
+47 AFGENEVIEPMSKF
-61 KWEVLFHIANIHN
+61 KWEVIFHIANIHN
-74 VIGVIFYAITQKRID
+74 VVGVIFEGIAKNK
-89 ENLIPY
+89 ENEALIPQD
-95 GVIVKYKKI
+95 IILKYKKI
-104 MEYDSSNNSHLA
+104 LDEEGYGIKAQA
-116 TSVCTSIQLPD
+116 TGSRPSVQLPD

-139 NRLKCIREKEPQ
+139 ARLKRIRENEPQ

-171 SAMTY
+171 CTMTY

-202 ENWLSKLNLSRM
+202 ENWLRKLNLTRM

-220 ILIDIFGFEK
+220 ILIDIFGFEM

-235 VNKLEPSA
+235 VNKMVPSA

-258 VEEWK
+258 IEEWK
-263 IRQKST
+263 ISQKST